1 MHQRRLRLFHERV
14 PAPDGVSGGSRVRGH
29 EQQLPA
35 GGDARLLRE
44 PRVLQLVRPAV
55 LLQQPDSSLQTGP
68 SEISRQKVNSCKTLS
83 QTEYKLCRNVT
94 IQDVKWE
101 QQCDQVEVT
110 RKDCRT
116 EIETRERTV
125 KTQKCHQYED
135 EVCVN
140 YNVPS
145 YEVVRILRKRD

>member
-1 MHQRRLRLFHERV
+1 MKKF
-14 PAPDGVSGGSRVRGH
+14 
-29 EQQLPA
+29 
-35 GGDARLLRE
+35 
-44 PRVLQLVRPAV
+44 
-55 LLQQPDSSLQTGP
+55 
-68 SEISRQKVNSCKTLS
+68 S
-83 QTEYKLCRNVT
+83 QTEYQMCRNVT

-116 EIETRERTV
+116 EIETREKTV

-145 YEVVRILRKRD
+145 YEVVISD

>member
-1 MHQRRLRLFHERV
+1 MAPSVPPTSSSPKPCVRRLPGGPTRGPTIVNKLRCPSV
-14 PAPDGVSGGSRVRGH
+14 TVTSGPVAPTTNSAATTIPLKYADRSLRDFLSEGK
-29 EQQLPA
+29 
-35 GGDARLLRE
+35 LL
-44 PRVLQLVRPAV
+44 
-55 LLQQPDSSLQTGP
+55 
-68 SEISRQKVNSCKTLS
+68 KKFS
-83 QTEYKLCRNVT
+83 QTEYQMCRNVT

-116 EIETRERTV
+116 EIETREKTV

-145 YEVVRILRKRD
+145 YEVVISD

>member
-1 MHQRRLRLFHERV
+1 MHKRGLRLFHERV
-14 PAPDGVSGGSRVRGH
+14 SAPDGVSGGSRDERHG
-29 EQQLPA
+29 QQLPA
-35 GGDARLLRE
+35 GGHARLLRE

-55 LLQQPDSSLQTGP
+55 LLQQPDTSLPTSS
-68 SEISRQKVNSCKTLS
+68 SEISRQKVNSCRSLS
-83 QTEYKLCRNVT
+83 QTEFKLCRNVT

-101 QQCDQVEVT
+101 QKCDQVEVT

-116 EIETRERTV
+116 EIETREKTV

-145 YEVVRILRKRD
+145 YEVVISD